1 MSKLSGLVVLSIIF
15 YMLRFSTGE
24 QQLARFIAFMYSS
37 PDAGRYASIRSGGF
51 MGMIVISHMFS
62 VKHAYDELF
71 LKRDD
76 NGNFQ
81 FIGGIVLDRLH
92 ATFIE
97 SFGQFSEALSYGH
110 SSKYFFFHLLSLICS
125 Y

>member
-1 MSKLSGLVVLSIIF
+1 
-15 YMLRFSTGE
+15 MLRFSTGE

-62 VKHAYDELF
+62 VLHAKDETF
-71 LKRDD
+71 LSRGE

-81 FIGGIVLDRLH
+81 FIAGIVLDRLH
-92 ATFIE
+92 VTLIE
-97 SFGQFSEALSYGH
+97 SLGQFSEAILYGY
-110 SSKYFFFHLLSLICS
+110 SCKYFFCFLVFNFFFLI